1 MIIFETVLLLMIVPV
16 CYFYRNFL
24 EKNKIFDTPGN
35 LKQHKIPT
43 PKGIGFIFSIFIFCI
58 LLYYSIYLDNEF
70 SPYNRFW
77 IIPLSVLCLS
87 LISLL
92 DDIIGINQ
100 FVRLFLQINFVIF
113 SFSGLN
119 FDPFSIYHHLFSISI
134 PPKVMVVIILYCWVF
149 IINLSN
155 FIDGADANF
164 GIFFMV
170 NSINLLI
177 LELFNNQSI
186 LFINLFILMFFI
198 SILAIFF
205 SKNIKLK
212 FFLGDSG
219 SIPLGFMI
227 GWLFIQ
233 YSFMGYFLEIL
244 FINIIYFFDI
254 ITTLLLKIFK
264 RENIFI
270 RHQDFYFIKRLTRVG
285 VNRLNIEHALI
296 GIIGLILIILNQFEL
311 INDIFY
317 IPFGLISLFYVFREK
332 L

>member
-1 MIIFETVLLLMIVPV
+1 
-16 CYFYRNFL
+16 
-24 EKNKIFDTPGN
+24 
-35 LKQHKIPT
+35 
-43 PKGIGFIFSIFIFCI
+43 
-58 LLYYSIYLDNEF
+58 
-70 SPYNRFW
+70 
-77 IIPLSVLCLS
+77 
-87 LISLL
+87 
-92 DDIIGINQ
+92 
-100 FVRLFLQINFVIF
+100 
-113 SFSGLN
+113 
-119 FDPFSIYHHLFSISI
+119 
-134 PPKVMVVIILYCWVF
+134 
-149 IINLSN
+149 
-155 FIDGADANF
+155 
-164 GIFFMV
+164 
-170 NSINLLI
+170 
-177 LELFNNQSI
+177 
-186 LFINLFILMFFI
+186 MFFI

-254 ITTLLLKIFK
+254 ITTLLLKNFK

-296 GIIGLILIILNQFEL
+296 GIIGLFLIILNQFEL